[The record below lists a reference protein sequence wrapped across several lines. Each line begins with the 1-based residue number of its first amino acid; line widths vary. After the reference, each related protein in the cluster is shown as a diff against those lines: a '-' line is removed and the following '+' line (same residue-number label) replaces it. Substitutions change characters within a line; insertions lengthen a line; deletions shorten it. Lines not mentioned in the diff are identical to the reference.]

1 MLFVILLWRFIR
13 MRVIQTS
20 NLDLISRR
28 YQLMVVDMLKNW
40 SCRYSSHYF
49 IKFIT
54 FMLFIML
61 LTWILLHYIWFLV
74 ICILD
79 LSIYS
84 KFESIILFFLKK
96 RKKNTFANFFIFL
109 KQFFKSVF
117 ILFIYFYIFFTTKH
131 FLVIM

>member
-1 MLFVILLWRFIR
+1 

-40 SCRYSSHYF
+40 SCRYSNHYF

-61 LTWILLHYIWFLV
+61 LTWILFHYIWFLV